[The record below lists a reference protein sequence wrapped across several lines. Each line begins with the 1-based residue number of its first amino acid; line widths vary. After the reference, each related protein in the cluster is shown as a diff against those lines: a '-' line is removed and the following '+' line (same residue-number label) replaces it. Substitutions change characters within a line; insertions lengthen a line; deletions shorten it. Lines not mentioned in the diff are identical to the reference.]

1 MKKLVA
7 LLTPAI
13 YLSLA
18 SSAFAAAGDTPIT
31 TCDTSGQ
38 FAILCGLTAKSFGS
52 VIGSLVQLLFVVA
65 VIVALLY
72 LIYGGFRWLVSSGDK
87 TQVASAREHIV
98 AAVIGLVI
106 IFLSYFILN
115 LILGFFLGSGV
126 SLSNLQIPTLHLTP

>member
-1 MKKLVA
+1 MKKYFA
-7 LLTPAI
+7 LLSPIA

-18 SSAFAAAGDTPIT
+18 STAFADTPIN
-31 TCDTSGQ
+31 TCSSGQ
-38 FAILCGLTAKSFGS
+38 FSVLCNLTAGNLGG
-52 VIGSLVQLLFVVA
+52 VIGSLIQLIFVVA

-87 TQVASAREHIV
+87 TQVAAAREHLV

-115 LILGFFLGSGV
+115 LILGFFLGNGA
-126 SLSNLQIPTLHLTP
+126 SLNNLVIPTVKLQ